1 MKPIYILAVVTYS
14 GKTALTLGIGLKL
27 QAEGYKVGYLKPIS
41 TQPFMVEGKV
51 ADEDAAFVSR
61 ALALDTPVWDM
72 SPVIIDDAF
81 FEKLVKGQQS
91 RDFSQ
96 EIKVAYDK
104 ASQGKDVLL
113 VEGGA
118 SMREG
123 YAIGMNPISLAQTLD
138 LPTLGVV
145 RYRNGLML
153 IDDILALQFRM
164 DQQLK
169 GAVINSVPAEDM
181 DRIKGEVVPYLQ
193 RRGVKIYG
201 VLPHDRHLMAMTV
214 GEMTQIL
221 NAKVLTGSEH
231 SEALIE
237 NLSVGAMSAEAA
249 LPRFRRSLN
258 KAVITGGD
266 RADIQAA
273 ALETSTT
280 ALVLTGNLQPSPTVV
295 KRAEEL
301 GVSVLLVPTS
311 TMETV
316 EAVEKVFGR
325 TRLNAPEKLT
335 RFQEMLDTNLDW
347 KSLFADF
354 GLSR

>member
-1 MKPIYILAVVTYS
+1 MKPIYILAVVTFS

-27 QAEGYKVGYLKPIS
+27 QAAGYKVGYIKPVS
-41 TQPFMVEGKV
+41 TQPFMVEGKL
-51 ADEDAAFVSR
+51 ADEDADFVRR
-61 ALALDTPVWDM
+61 ALSLDTPVWDM

-81 FEKLVKGQQS
+81 FEKLIKGEQD

-96 EIKVAYDK
+96 DVKTAYDK

-113 VEGGA
+113 VEGGG

-123 YAIGMNPISLAQTLD
+123 YAIGMSAISLAETLNM
-138 LPTLGVV
+138 PTLGVV

-153 IDDILALQFRM
+153 IDDILALQYRI
-164 DQQLK
+164 DQHLK
-169 GAVINSVPAEDM
+169 GVVINSVPAEDM
-181 DRIKGEVVPYLQ
+181 DRIKGEVVPYLK
-193 RRGVKIYG
+193 RRGIKVYG
-201 VLPHDRHLMAMTV
+201 VLPHDRHLMAMSV
-214 GEMTQIL
+214 GEMTHIL
-221 NAKVLTGSEH
+221 NAKVLTTGDH

-237 NLSVGAMSAEAA
+237 NLSVGAMSAESA

-280 ALVLTGNLQPSPTVV
+280 ALVLTGNLQPSATVIT
-295 KRAEEL
+295 RAEEL
-301 GVSVLLVPTS
+301 GVSILLVPTS

-316 EAVEKVFGR
+316 EAVEKVFGK
-325 TRLNAPEKLT
+325 TRLSQPEKLD
-335 RFQEMLDTNLDW
+335 RFKEMLDANLDW
-347 KSLFADF
+347 DSLFADF
-354 GLSR
+354 DLSK